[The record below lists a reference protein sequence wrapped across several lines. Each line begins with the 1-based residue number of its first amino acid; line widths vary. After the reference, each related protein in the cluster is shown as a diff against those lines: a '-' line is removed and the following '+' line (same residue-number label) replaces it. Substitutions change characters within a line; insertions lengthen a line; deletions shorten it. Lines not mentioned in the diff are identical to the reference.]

1 MKVVDVKSHDVPA
14 EWYNYPIHSHA
25 WKIPDSSTILKQSKQ
40 WGSLFCFRV
49 SYLIYQLVFLY
60 KSDFSNGFNFFDEI
74 KLSNSSE
81 NCMGSLIVLS
91 VRVKVSWTLW
101 NEQDQNRS
109 EGTMNDKRNKS
120 RFSVP
125 LHIEHEGNENEATV
139 VKHLS

>member
-1 MKVVDVKSHDVPA
+1 MKVVDVKAHNVPT
-14 EWYNYPIHSHA
+14 EWYNYPIYSHA
-25 WKIPDSSTILKQSKQ
+25 WKIPDSSTILKKSKQ
-40 WGSLFCFRV
+40 RGSLFCFRV

-60 KSDFSNGFNFFDEI
+60 KSDFSIGFNFFDEI
-74 KLSNSSE
+74 KLSNSPE

-91 VRVKVSWTLW
+91 VRIKVSWTLW

-125 LHIEHEGNENEATV
+125 LHIEHEGNENETTV

>member
-1 MKVVDVKSHDVPA
+1 MS
-14 EWYNYPIHSHA
+14 
-25 WKIPDSSTILKQSKQ
+25 
-40 WGSLFCFRV
+40 
-49 SYLIYQLVFLY
+49 
-60 KSDFSNGFNFFDEI
+60 
-74 KLSNSSE
+74 
-81 NCMGSLIVLS
+81 SLIVLS
-91 VRVKVSWTLW
+91 VRIEVSWTLW